1 MVLRMRAF
9 VQHYVEMVIAMFAG
23 MFAYMQV
30 KMAFAGG
37 ASMAE
42 HHATMSGDHVAT
54 AATAARD
61 LASISDRLG
70 TISMM
75 ELSMIVPMVLWM
87 KFRGHSWRHG
97 AEMSV
102 AMVVPSIPFY
112 AIDFAW
118 PGTFGSSLSLW
129 THGAMLLGML
139 ALMIVQRDMYMGHG
153 HAAHDHSVET
163 HVTVAH

>member
-1 MVLRMRAF
+1 MRAF
-9 VQHYVEMVIAMFAG
+9 VQHYVEMVFAMFAG

-30 KMAFAGG
+30 KMAFSGS

-42 HHATMSGDHVAT
+42 HHATMSGEHMAT
-54 AATAARD
+54 AATS
-61 LASISDRLG
+61 ASDVASMWDRLG
-70 TISMM
+70 TVSMM
-75 ELSMIVPMVLWM
+75 ELSMIIPMVLWM

-118 PGTFGSSLSLW
+118 PGTFGSSLSFWSHL
-129 THGAMLLGML
+129 AMLLGML
-139 ALMIVQRDMYMGHG
+139 ALMVYQREMYMGRDHD
-153 HAAHDHSVET
+153 AHNHSVET